1 MNRTSLSFDVSVPRH
16 TLHIDIETYSS
27 VDLAKYGVY
36 RYVESPDFLILM
48 AAWSLDGGPV
58 QVATTRDELR
68 RIPHLLDPAAVKIA
82 HNASFERVCFSAFYN
97 HRPGSYLDPEQ
108 YHDTMAV
115 AAEYGYPKKLGP
127 LAKALGGEQ
136 KDEAG
141 TRLINFFCKPN
152 RKGERNLPE
161 DHPEEWAEFVEYCRQ
176 DVVTL
181 LDVDKRLGDFPT
193 ETERAV
199 YMTDQRIN
207 DRGMAVD
214 VEMAAAAA
222 EAAEDNRM
230 LQELEFTQI
239 TGVAKPGS
247 REPVL
252 DWFARNGAPLR
263 DLTAET
269 VEAATQRDDLKP
281 KVRRALELRQDLALV
296 AAKKYDTALNGVNS
310 DGRLRG
316 GFRFF
321 GAHTGRWAGR
331 GVQPHNLPREQFETE
346 TETEAAILDLKL
358 GLGAS
363 SLGLKAMVR
372 ALFTGPLTVVD
383 YAAIEARVI
392 AWLAGEQWALDAF
405 YAGRDIYVE
414 TAGRMGSQ
422 YTRSQGKVAVL
433 ALGFAGGVNSLRVMG
448 ATGNDRALQNLVST
462 WREANPAIVD
472 LWSELGAAFR
482 LGGEA
487 GGGEKIVVEL
497 DGKDRAIRL
506 PSGRALVY
514 HDVRTAWEDTGFGRR
529 LAISFRD
536 PKNGYQVRTYGGR
549 LTENITQAVARDVLA
564 EALVRLDR
572 AKLPV
577 VAHVHDEILVEGTDV
592 ERVKRIMTQ
601 VPAWAEGLP
610 IDGAGFTCR
619 RYRKD

>member
-1 MNRTSLSFDVSVPRH
+1 MNRTSLHYDPAIPRH
-16 TLHIDIETYSS
+16 TLHLDIETYSS

-48 AAWSLDGGPV
+48 TAWSLDGGPV
-58 QVATTRDELR
+58 QVALGRDLR
-68 RIPHLLDPAAVKIA
+68 FIPHLLDPACIKIA
-82 HNASFERVCFSAFYN
+82 HNAGFERVSFSSFYR
-97 HRPGSYLDPEQ
+97 HKPGSYLAPEEW
-108 YHDTMAV
+108 HDTMAV
-115 AAEYGYPKKLGP
+115 AAEYGYPQNLGKL
-127 LAKALGGEQ
+127 AHALGGEQ

-152 RKGERNLPE
+152 RLGERNLPE

-176 DVVTL
+176 DVATL
-181 LDVDKRLGDFPT
+181 ISVDEKLGDFPT

-199 YMTDQRIN
+199 YHADQRIN

-214 VEMAAAAA
+214 VEMARAAAD
-222 EAAEDNRM
+222 AADENRM
-230 LQELEFTQI
+230 VQELEFTSL
-239 TGVAKPGS
+239 TGVTKPGS
-247 REPVL
+247 RLPVMA
-252 DWFARNGAPLR
+252 WFKAQGHPLP
-263 DLTAET
+263 DLKAET
-269 VEAATQRDDLKP
+269 VE
-281 KVRRALELRQDLALV
+281 KVLEQAEPGTDVHRALELRQDLALV
-296 AAKKYDTALNGVNS
+296 AAKKFDTALNAVNS

-346 TETEAAILDLKL
+346 AETEAAILDLKL

-363 SLGLKAMVR
+363 SRGLKALVR

-414 TAGRMGSQ
+414 TAGRMGPGF
-422 YTRSQGKVAVL
+422 TRSQGKVAVL

-448 ATGNDRALQNLVST
+448 ATGSDPMLQRLVTT
-462 WREANPAIVD
+462 WREANPSIVD
-472 LWSELGAAFR
+472 LWAELGTAFR
-482 LGGEA
+482 LGGA
-487 GGGEKIVVEL
+487 AGEKVTVEV
-497 DGKDRAIRL
+497 DGKDRLLRL

-514 HDVRTAWEDTGFGRR
+514 HDVRTSWEETAFGRR
-529 LAISFRD
+529 SVVSFRD
-536 PKNGYQVRTYGGR
+536 PKTGFQGRTYGGR

-564 EALVRLDR
+564 EALVRLQR
-572 AKLPV
+572 AKLNV
-577 VAHVHDEILVEGTDV
+577 VAHVHDEILVEGTELD
-592 ERVKRIMTQ
+592 RVRKLMTES
-601 VPAWAEGLP
+601 PSWADGLP